1 MEKVLVLFSDALL
14 LAAPM
19 YEKNTQLWE
28 KWNRYY
34 EEVQGNHDKV
44 VTSANISPSFS
55 ALVSWLG
62 QKQEQGIS
70 LLHIYANLDKYK
82 IEIRNVLNKI
92 IEQEFGG
99 TSEEAETAIISNTTD
114 EKLKEHSIDLQED
127 YYSVSN
133 DAVYYQLRDGIAK
146 NHFEEDEVGA
156 VPVLPLETKN
166 TSGVAQLSSHKD
178 EDLRLVNTNEAERWS
193 ILVDGVISNMDD
205 LTADCLDTIT
215 IQWLNQAKSPD
226 DFIDF
231 SYENVLDMCN
241 IPKASANGI
250 EYYRAEDKIKIA
262 QRIAALASIFIYLND
277 DNEVVVLNDRAE
289 TGKQFEM
296 KREIIK
302 RLFVLDSVVLWRDK
316 NTNDYVGIESCRI
329 KPGSFLSMYLYGSSS
344 TTALLSKK
352 ALEYN
357 SYRHKFHKRLIR
369 YLSWQWRIRQ
379 QYSNLKRPYS
389 IGGEKGLLSVMGINI
404 AKGRPHRIREQLENV
419 LIDLEK
425 EKVISHWG
433 YAEEIDE
440 SRIGERNWFKNY
452 YSKLGIIILPP
463 KELMDNIGSLVK
475 KKVTDTPDK
484 QENNLITN
492 TVAHSVVSTEEL
504 IREKIM
510 HQHMHQ
516 NRTMREMADEL
527 GLSPATLSRFCNKK
541 MKRISNSVND
551 KLTKWYERQMIIESM

>member
-1 MEKVLVLFSDALL
+1 MENVLQLFRDAILISEPL
-14 LAAPM
+14 
-19 YEKNTQLWE
+19 YKNNAELWQ
-28 KWNRYY
+28 KWNSYY
-34 EEVQGNHDKV
+34 EEVKENNSKI
-44 VTSANISPSFS
+44 VTSFYYSPSFS
-55 ALVSWLG
+55 MLVKWLE
-62 QKQEQGIS
+62 QKQGSGLSS
-70 LLHIYANLDKYK
+70 LQIFTSIEKYK
-82 IEIRNVLNKI
+82 IEINETIGRFV
-92 IEQEFGG
+92 EQEFPKDNKVNN
-99 TSEEAETAIISNTTD
+99 IIPKILFESTHKNVL
-114 EKLKEHSIDLQED
+114 ENYLEVNNS
-127 YYSVSN
+127 
-133 DAVYYQLRDGIAK
+133 AVYYKLRDGIAK
-146 NHFEEDEVGA
+146 NQFEEDENTK
-156 VPVLPLETKN
+156 LQSCLIETKDSN
-166 TSGVAQLSSHKD
+166 GVAKLSSHKD
-178 EDLRLVNTNEAERWS
+178 EDLRLANIEEAARWNTL
-193 ILVDGVISNMDD
+193 IDGVMSNMDD

-241 IPKASANGI
+241 MPKATANGI

-329 KPGSFLSMYLYGSSS
+329 KPGSFLSMYLYESSS

-389 IGGEKGLLSVMGINI
+389 IGGEKGLLSVIGINI

-425 EKVISHWG
+425 EKVISHWA
-433 YAEEIDE
+433 YTKDLDE
-440 SRIGERNWFKNY
+440 TQFTKKYWFENY
-452 YSKLGIIILPP
+452 YSQLGIVILPP
-463 KELMDNIGSLVK
+463 EELINSVGKMKTRKNIDVIQGENQIVK
-475 KKVTDTPDK
+475 INSKPLNTD
-484 QENNLITN
+484 EN
-492 TVAHSVVSTEEL
+492 EKL
-504 IREKIM
+504 IREKLVFFHTKKNIK
-510 HQHMHQ
+510 
-516 NRTMREMADEL
+516 MRE
-527 GLSPATLSRFCNKK
+527 LSEEIDISQPTLSRFYNRKT
-541 MKRISNSVND
+541 KRLSENARD
-551 KLTKWYERQMIIESM
+551 KLSHWYNRQIIIEKM

>member
-1 MEKVLVLFSDALL
+1 MENVLQLFRDAILISEPL
-14 LAAPM
+14 
-19 YEKNTQLWE
+19 YKNNAELWQ
-28 KWNRYY
+28 KWNSYY
-34 EEVQGNHDKV
+34 EEVKENNSKI
-44 VTSANISPSFS
+44 VTSFYYSPSFS
-55 ALVSWLG
+55 MLVKWLE
-62 QKQEQGIS
+62 QKRGSGLSS
-70 LLHIYANLDKYK
+70 LQIFTSIEKYK
-82 IEIRNVLNKI
+82 IEINETIGRFV
-92 IEQEFGG
+92 EQEFPKDNKVNNI
-99 TSEEAETAIISNTTD
+99 TPKILIESNHKNVL
-114 EKLKEHSIDLQED
+114 ENYLEVNNS
-127 YYSVSN
+127 
-133 DAVYYQLRDGIAK
+133 AVYYKLRDGIAK
-146 NHFEEDEVGA
+146 NQFEEDENTK
-156 VPVLPLETKN
+156 LQSYLIETKDS
-166 TSGVAQLSSHKD
+166 SGVAKLSSHKD
-178 EDLRLVNTNEAERWS
+178 EDLRLANIEEAARWNTL
-193 ILVDGVISNMDD
+193 IDGVMSNMDD

-241 IPKASANGI
+241 MPKATANGI

-329 KPGSFLSMYLYGSSS
+329 KPGSFLSMYLYESSS

-389 IGGEKGLLSVMGINI
+389 IGGEKGLLSVIGINI

-425 EKVISHWG
+425 EKVISHWA
-433 YAEEIDE
+433 YTKDLDE
-440 SRIGERNWFKNY
+440 TQFTKKYWFENY
-452 YSKLGIIILPP
+452 YSQLGIVILPP
-463 KELMDNIGSLVK
+463 EELINSVGKMKTRKNIDVIQGENQIVK
-475 KKVTDTPDK
+475 INSKPLNTD
-484 QENNLITN
+484 EN
-492 TVAHSVVSTEEL
+492 EKL
-504 IREKIM
+504 IREKLVFFHTKKNIK
-510 HQHMHQ
+510 
-516 NRTMREMADEL
+516 MRE
-527 GLSPATLSRFCNKK
+527 LSEEIDISQPTLSRFYNRKT
-541 MKRISNSVND
+541 KRLSENARD
-551 KLTKWYERQMIIESM
+551 KLSHWYNRQIIIEKM

>member
-82 IEIRNVLNKI
+82 IEIRNVLDKI

-99 TSEEAETAIISNTTD
+99 TSEEVETAIISNTTD

-127 YYSVSN
+127 YYPVSN

-231 SYENVLDMCN
+231 SYENVLDLCN

-289 TGKQFEM
+289 TGEQFEM

-389 IGGEKGLLSVMGINI
+389 IDGEKGLLSVMGINI

-425 EKVISHWG
+425 EKIISHWK

-463 KELMDNIGSLVK
+463 KELMDNIGGPVK
-475 KKVTDTPDK
+475 KKVTATPDI

-492 TVAHSVVSTEEL
+492 TVTHTTVSTEEL
-504 IREKIM
+504 IRDKIM

-516 NRTMREMADEL
+516 NRTMREIADEL

-541 MKRISNSVND
+541 MKRISNSVNN

>member
-1 MEKVLVLFSDALL
+1 MENVLQLFRDAILISEPL
-14 LAAPM
+14 
-19 YEKNTQLWE
+19 YKNNAELWQ
-28 KWNRYY
+28 KWNSYY
-34 EEVQGNHDKV
+34 EEVKENNSKI
-44 VTSANISPSFS
+44 VTSFYYSPSFS
-55 ALVSWLG
+55 MLVKWLE
-62 QKQEQGIS
+62 QKQGSGLSS
-70 LLHIYANLDKYK
+70 LQIFTSIEKYK
-82 IEIRNVLNKI
+82 IEINETIGRFV
-92 IEQEFGG
+92 EQEFPKDNKVNNI
-99 TSEEAETAIISNTTD
+99 TPKILIESNHKNVL
-114 EKLKEHSIDLQED
+114 ENYLEVNNS
-127 YYSVSN
+127 
-133 DAVYYQLRDGIAK
+133 AVYYKLRDGIAK
-146 NHFEEDEVGA
+146 NQFEEDENTK
-156 VPVLPLETKN
+156 LQSYLIETKDS
-166 TSGVAQLSSHKD
+166 SGVAKLSSHKD
-178 EDLRLVNTNEAERWS
+178 EDLRLANIEEAARWNTL
-193 ILVDGVISNMDD
+193 IDGVMSNMDD

-241 IPKASANGI
+241 MPKATANGI

-329 KPGSFLSMYLYGSSS
+329 KPGSFLSMYLYESSS

-389 IGGEKGLLSVMGINI
+389 IGGEKGLLSVIGINI

-425 EKVISHWG
+425 EKVISHWA
-433 YAEEIDE
+433 YTKDLDE
-440 SRIGERNWFKNY
+440 TQFTKKYWFENY
-452 YSKLGIIILPP
+452 YSQLGIVILPP
-463 KELMDNIGSLVK
+463 EELINSVGKMKTRKNIDVIQGENQIVK
-475 KKVTDTPDK
+475 INSKPLNTD
-484 QENNLITN
+484 EN
-492 TVAHSVVSTEEL
+492 EKL
-504 IREKIM
+504 IREKLVFFHTKKNIK
-510 HQHMHQ
+510 
-516 NRTMREMADEL
+516 MRE
-527 GLSPATLSRFCNKK
+527 LSEEIDISQPTLSRFYNRKT
-541 MKRISNSVND
+541 KRLSENARD
-551 KLTKWYERQMIIESM
+551 KLSHWYNRQIIIEKM

>member
-1 MEKVLVLFSDALL
+1 MENVLQLFRDAILISEPL
-14 LAAPM
+14 
-19 YEKNTQLWE
+19 YKNNAELWQ
-28 KWNRYY
+28 KWNSYY
-34 EEVQGNHDKV
+34 EEVKENNSKI
-44 VTSANISPSFS
+44 VTSFYYSPSFS
-55 ALVSWLG
+55 MLVKWLE
-62 QKQEQGIS
+62 QKQGSGLSS
-70 LLHIYANLDKYK
+70 LQIFTSIEKYK
-82 IEIRNVLNKI
+82 IEINETIGRFV
-92 IEQEFGG
+92 EQEFPKDNKVNNI
-99 TSEEAETAIISNTTD
+99 TPEILIESNHKNVL
-114 EKLKEHSIDLQED
+114 ENYLEVNNS
-127 YYSVSN
+127 
-133 DAVYYQLRDGIAK
+133 AVYYKLRDGIAK
-146 NHFEEDEVGA
+146 NQFEEDENTK
-156 VPVLPLETKN
+156 LQSYLIETKDS
-166 TSGVAQLSSHKD
+166 SGVAKLSSHKD
-178 EDLRLVNTNEAERWS
+178 EDLRLANIEEAARWNTL
-193 ILVDGVISNMDD
+193 IDGVMSNMDD

-241 IPKASANGI
+241 MPKATANGI

-329 KPGSFLSMYLYGSSS
+329 KPGSFLSMYLYESSS

-389 IGGEKGLLSVMGINI
+389 IGGEKGLLSVIGINI

-425 EKVISHWG
+425 EKVISHWA
-433 YAEEIDE
+433 YTKDLDE
-440 SRIGERNWFKNY
+440 TQFTKKYWFENY
-452 YSKLGIIILPP
+452 YSQLGIVILPP
-463 KELMDNIGSLVK
+463 EELINSVGKMKTRKNIDVIQGENQIVK
-475 KKVTDTPDK
+475 INSKPLNTD
-484 QENNLITN
+484 EN
-492 TVAHSVVSTEEL
+492 EKL
-504 IREKIM
+504 IREKLVFFHTKKNIK
-510 HQHMHQ
+510 
-516 NRTMREMADEL
+516 MRE
-527 GLSPATLSRFCNKK
+527 LSEEIDISQPTLSRFYNRKT
-541 MKRISNSVND
+541 KRLSENARD
-551 KLTKWYERQMIIESM
+551 KLSHWYNRQIIIEKM

>member
-1 MEKVLVLFSDALL
+1 MENVLQLFRDAILISEPL
-14 LAAPM
+14 
-19 YEKNTQLWE
+19 YKNSAELWQ
-28 KWNRYY
+28 KWNSYY
-34 EEVQGNHDKV
+34 EEVKENNSKI
-44 VTSANISPSFS
+44 VTSFYYSPSFS
-55 ALVSWLG
+55 MLVKWLE
-62 QKQEQGIS
+62 QKQGSGLSS
-70 LLHIYANLDKYK
+70 LQIFTSIEKYK
-82 IEIRNVLNKI
+82 IEINETIGRFV
-92 IEQEFGG
+92 EQEFPKDNKVNNI
-99 TSEEAETAIISNTTD
+99 TPKILIESNHKNVL
-114 EKLKEHSIDLQED
+114 ENYLEVNNS
-127 YYSVSN
+127 
-133 DAVYYQLRDGIAK
+133 AVYYKLRDGIAK
-146 NHFEEDEVGA
+146 NQFEEDENTK
-156 VPVLPLETKN
+156 LQSYLIETKDS
-166 TSGVAQLSSHKD
+166 SGVAKLSSHKD
-178 EDLRLVNTNEAERWS
+178 EDLRLANIEEAARWNTL
-193 ILVDGVISNMDD
+193 IDGVMSNMDD

-241 IPKASANGI
+241 MPKATANGI

-329 KPGSFLSMYLYGSSS
+329 KPGSFLSMYLYESSS

-389 IGGEKGLLSVMGINI
+389 IGGEKGLLSVIGINI

-425 EKVISHWG
+425 EKVISHWA
-433 YAEEIDE
+433 YTKDLDE
-440 SRIGERNWFKNY
+440 TQFTKKYWFENY
-452 YSKLGIIILPP
+452 YSQLGIVILPP
-463 KELMDNIGSLVK
+463 EELINSVGKMKTRKNIDVIQGENQIVK
-475 KKVTDTPDK
+475 INSKPLNTD
-484 QENNLITN
+484 EN
-492 TVAHSVVSTEEL
+492 EKL
-504 IREKIM
+504 IREKLVFFHTKKNIK
-510 HQHMHQ
+510 
-516 NRTMREMADEL
+516 MRE
-527 GLSPATLSRFCNKK
+527 LSEEIDISQPTLSRFYNRKT
-541 MKRISNSVND
+541 KRLSENARD
-551 KLTKWYERQMIIESM
+551 KLSHWYNRQIIIEKM